1 MNNCRQDEEHVKSL
15 YGKVSKSQEPKTF
28 PKPYDTAPTKT
39 SSKSFDTA
47 PNGKNSSTD
56 TVECLT
62 DMFAFA
68 IENALQQKPARQ
80 ERPQPSGPIS
90 STSQEKPTYLLDS
103 KQGILLRKDSS
114 GTHKSSMKPGDFGFA
129 LATFPDEP
137 GVVHTTELPN
147 IMLGLLTDVQPKSKA
162 KSKAKA
168 KGKGKS
174 KPKKASSDSEDSQ
187 YAGESGDD
195 CESDEPSEK
204 GADLKKEESGES
216 DKKGADLKKG
226 KKGADLKKGTD
237 TSMLYRLER
246 YKDGRI
252 GFRERG
258 GTNGK
263 QIFSIRNPNL
273 SKEDMEKFAKL
284 VLSKLEKPGAD
295 AKAVADWAVKTVRT
309 LE

>member
-15 YGKVSKSQEPKTF
+15 YGKVSKSKVPKTF
-28 PKPYDTAPTKT
+28 PNSPYDTAPTKT
-39 SSKSFDTA
+39 SS
-47 PNGKNSSTD
+47 STD
-56 TVECLT
+56 TEESLT

-68 IENALQQKPARQ
+68 IEHALQQKPARQ
-80 ERPQPSGPIS
+80 KRPQPSGPIS
-90 STSQEKPTYLLDS
+90 STSEEKSTYLLDS
-103 KQGILLRKDSS
+103 KQGILLRKDAR
-114 GTHKSSMKPGDFGFA
+114 GTHKSSMKLGKFGYAIAEFE
-129 LATFPDEP
+129 DEP

-147 IMLGLLTDVQPKSKA
+147 IMLKILTGVLPNEKAKSKA
-162 KSKAKA
+162 KAKA

-187 YAGESGDD
+187 YAGESGADF
-195 CESDEPSEK
+195 ESDEPDKK
-204 GADLKKEESGES
+204 GADLKKEESGEP